1 MQHQSPTPSKT
12 TSISSSPSNRSETS
26 NSLQPGMTTAAYIT
40 STVPASTLDN
50 TRSWE
55 DSFPS
60 SPPLNT
66 TIRYT
71 TPITTTLSNEETTR
85 ELSVSSIRNRST
97 IGRVDTSRNG
107 SDEASVQTWSTMP
120 PGQAYLDMNLY
131 HLFPSLTETTLDT
144 GCAPSTGCTPYTT
157 TVEEEWLPDIAWWNS
172 SPSGEETTTV
182 LTTQSDAEER
192 LGSLPDGLWASNLYP
207 SSEPIQRTETASTQT
222 STYLRHRR
230 ASQELVVN
238 PAAVV
243 VVPEATTT
251 TTTTEAAAVVESDP
265 LLMEYDGLIPTE
277 EELKADIDQLV
288 GIGCA
293 EEIELPEE
301 EDQDDQCDGQRT
313 CTLVQNHTTAQEK
326 SQSLTIP
333 QTTTNTTVEEEE
345 TEGEGSVVG
354 SGNIEELEVEP
365 MELEKWENS
374 GVELVNKR
382 GGSRIKMTW
391 EEGFKRAKRNLK
403 KEFDLAEAYSL
414 GKVIVNGN
422 KKNSKLALQ
431 YLGKWWK
438 RVVIAVYKL
447 NKD

>member
-1 MQHQSPTPSKT
+1 T
-12 TSISSSPSNRSETS
+12 TSTSSSPSNRSETS
-26 NSLQPGMTTAAYIT
+26 NSLQPGMTTAAYLT
-40 STVPASTLDN
+40 SMVPASISDTM
-50 TRSWE
+50 RSWE

-60 SPPLNT
+60 SPPPNT
-66 TIRYT
+66 IIKYT
-71 TPITTTLSNEETTR
+71 TPITTTSLNEGTTR

-107 SDEASVQTWSTMP
+107 SDEALAQTWSTMP

-172 SPSGEETTTV
+172 NPSGEETMTV

-207 SSEPIQRTETASTQT
+207 SSEPIQHTETASTPT

-230 ASQELVVN
+230 ASQEPV
-238 PAAVV
+238 
-243 VVPEATTT
+243 
-251 TTTTEAAAVVESDP
+251 SDP

-277 EELKADIDQLV
+277 EELRADIDQLV

-293 EEIELPEE
+293 EETELPEE
-301 EDQDDQCDGQRT
+301 EDQEDQCDGQRT
-313 CTLVQNHTTAQEK
+313 CTLVQNHTTALEK

-354 SGNIEELEVEP
+354 REDVEELEVEP

-382 GGSRIKMTW
+382 GGSRSKMTW

-447 NKD
+447 NKDNEADLEELSPTTYYHMSRQER

>member
-1 MQHQSPTPSKT
+1 
-12 TSISSSPSNRSETS
+12 
-26 NSLQPGMTTAAYIT
+26 MTA
-40 STVPASTLDN
+40 
-50 TRSWE
+50 
-55 DSFPS
+55 
-60 SPPLNT
+60 
-66 TIRYT
+66 
-71 TPITTTLSNEETTR
+71 
-85 ELSVSSIRNRST
+85 
-97 IGRVDTSRNG
+97 
-107 SDEASVQTWSTMP
+107 
-120 PGQAYLDMNLY
+120 
-131 HLFPSLTETTLDT
+131 
-144 GCAPSTGCTPYTT
+144 
-157 TVEEEWLPDIAWWNS
+157 
-172 SPSGEETTTV
+172 
-182 LTTQSDAEER
+182 LTTQLDAEER

-207 SSEPIQRTETASTQT
+207 SSEPIQRIETASTQIP
-222 STYLRHRR
+222 TYLRHRR
-230 ASQELVVN
+230 ASQEFVVN
-238 PAAVV
+238 PAAAV
-243 VVPEATTT
+243 VVPATTT

-313 CTLVQNHTTAQEK
+313 CTPVQNHTTVLEK

-333 QTTTNTTVEEEE
+333 QMTTNTTVEEEE

-447 NKD
+447 NKDNEADLEELSPTTYYHMSRQERKWRKQQRQIRRN

>member
-1 MQHQSPTPSKT
+1 MQHQSHTPSKT
-12 TSISSSPSNRSETS
+12 TSTSSSPSNRSETS

-66 TIRYT
+66 TIKYT

-85 ELSVSSIRNRST
+85 ELSVSFTRNRST
-97 IGRVDTSRNG
+97 IGRVDTLRNG
-107 SDEASVQTWSTMP
+107 SDEALAQTWSTMP

-172 SPSGEETTTV
+172 NLSGEETMTA
-182 LTTQSDAEER
+182 LTTQLDAEER

-207 SSEPIQRTETASTQT
+207 SSEPIQHTEIASKQIP
-222 STYLRHRR
+222 TYLRHRH
-230 ASQELVVN
+230 ASQEPVVN

-243 VVPEATTT
+243 VVPATTT

-313 CTLVQNHTTAQEK
+313 CTLAQNHTKALEK

-333 QTTTNTTVEEEE
+333 
-345 TEGEGSVVG
+345 
-354 SGNIEELEVEP
+354 
-365 MELEKWENS
+365 
-374 GVELVNKR
+374 
-382 GGSRIKMTW
+382 
-391 EEGFKRAKRNLK
+391 
-403 KEFDLAEAYSL
+403 
-414 GKVIVNGN
+414 
-422 KKNSKLALQ
+422 
-431 YLGKWWK
+431 
-438 RVVIAVYKL
+438 
-447 NKD
+447 